1 MSETAFD
8 PRDYRQALG
17 AFLTGVTVVTAFDE
31 QGEPRGFTANSFTSV
46 SLDPPLVLVCIA
58 KQAGSFPMFAA
69 ADGYAINILSESQQ
83 GVSRVFA
90 APTEDRFSHVE
101 WRTGPAGHPVFEQA
115 AAWLDCRR
123 HDLVDAGDH
132 VIMIGR
138 VVGYHHTVQP
148 PLGYSR
154 GTYVSASLER
164 KAAAQSG
171 RSMEIVAILERDEAV
186 LLLGDDEAPLTL
198 PHADRI
204 GGTDDPNSLLGRLYA
219 AGIDAEL
226 GFVFAVVDNAET
238 ETMRIIYRGTAE
250 PRGTRDESFRFY
262 GFKEI
267 PWHRLDEPANRTALT
282 RYVKER
288 VEYRFGIYVGGAETG
303 QVAELSSALKPSSND
318 DIDTEEGDT
327 PEGSSHGR
335 S

>member
-1 MSETAFD
+1 
-8 PRDYRQALG
+8 
-17 AFLTGVTVVTAFDE
+17 LTGVTVVTAFDE

-101 WRTGPAGHPVFEQA
+101 WLTGPAGHPVFEQA

-123 HDLVDAGDH
+123 HELVDAGDH

-164 KAAAQSG
+164 KAAAQGG

-250 PRGTRDESFRFY
+250 PRIEGNSLASPRRADQPNGTDTICEGAGGIPFRHLRRRRGDRPGRRTVVDTQTLVERRHRHRGRRRAR
-262 GFKEI
+262 GFK
-267 PWHRLDEPANRTALT
+267 PWPVLKEPSGTSPPT
-282 RYVKER
+282 RS
-288 VEYRFGIYVGGAETG
+288 G
-303 QVAELSSALKPSSND
+303 PS
-318 DIDTEEGDT
+318 TTCGT
-327 PEGSSHGR
+327 
-335 S
+335 